1 MKILLFTEGSMRVDA
16 SVSIRRPGDPLG
28 TRSEVKNINSV
39 RFVTRAIG
47 ESELIRECPLFHT
60 VF

>member
-1 MKILLFTEGSMRVDA
+1 MRVDA

-47 ESELIRECPLFHT
+47 ESNLIKLYSYDRPN
-60 VF
+60 